1 MKRIKDISP
10 FTLLSIVLILHS
22 CSVKKYVPENE
33 TLYGGADLELN
44 FRTPVEGAADLKSEL
59 ESVIR
64 PEPDSKFLG
73 VYWGLLLNYKA
84 NREKPGFLNTYL
96 NKKFG
101 EEPVYL
107 SDVDLDK
114 TEELLN
120 NRLENRGFFNS
131 SITSSIQ
138 KNKNTAK
145 AAYKVDVKEPYTL
158 ETYQLNSDSL
168 SIYKEIKK
176 NLSTTVLKPGTR
188 FDLARLKLERKR
200 IDDELKS
207 DGYYNFNSD
216 FLIFEADTNRYDKK
230 RFDLYLRLKNDV
242 PQKSTVPYMINSV
255 RVYPNYSLES
265 DEQDKTKDTVSI
277 SGTEFIQ
284 KPEFFKPNLLAPFI
298 LLKKGELYNPEKSK
312 LTSNRLSSIGA
323 YKYVNIKFDDISE
336 DSISAPVRKLDASI
350 YLSPLTKRSL
360 QAELQAYSKSN
371 NFAGPALSL
380 VYNERNLFGGG
391 EIFRATGTIAY
402 EWQVASGSNNTG
414 LSSTQ
419 AGLQGDLIFPRLLF
433 PIHLQDKFKYAVPK
447 TKISAGW
454 DYLNRSQ
461 LYNLIS
467 YTTTFGYQWNENRY
481 VYHELNPISISYVNP
496 SNITAEFEQI
506 LEDNPYLRS
515 SFEQQFIAGLTY
527 TFTYNELGDSK
538 TKNPIYFSTNFD
550 TAGNLLGIF
559 AKDSNNDGKK
569 SLLGLEYSQYAKADI
584 DFRYY
589 FKTGDSQFLIGR
601 VFAGLG
607 LPYGNSTTMPF
618 SQQYFSGGPYSV
630 RAFRIRSLGPG
641 SYKPD
646 TTEATETYYDQA
658 GNVRLEA
665 NLEYRFPLFSYLK
678 GALFAD
684 AGNVWLTEES
694 ESYPGGKFSKDF
706 IDELGIGLGVG
717 VRLDIQNFVI
727 RVDVATPINTPY
739 LPKGERTKFNL
750 DGTILNFAIGY
761 PF

>member
-1 MKRIKDISP
+1 MPD
-10 FTLLSIVLILHS
+10 
-22 CSVKKYVPENE
+22 NE
-33 TLYGGADLELN
+33 ILYGGADLELT
-44 FRTPVEGAADLKSEL
+44 FRTPIEGESDLKSEL
-59 ESVIR
+59 KSVIR
-64 PEPDSKFLG
+64 PEPDSKFMG
-73 VYWGLLLNYKA
+73 IYWGLLAHYKA
-84 NREKPGFLNTYL
+84 QREKPGFLNKYFD
-96 NKKFG
+96 KKIG

-114 TEELLN
+114 TKELLN

-131 SITSSIQ
+131 VITSST
-138 KNKNTAK
+138 KKGKNTAT
-145 AAYKVDVKEPYTL
+145 ADYKVSVNEPYTL
-158 ETYQLNSDSL
+158 ETYQLNSDTL
-168 SIYKEIKK
+168 SIYKEIEK
-176 NLSTTVLKPGTR
+176 NLAKTVLKPGSR
-188 FDLARLKLERKR
+188 FDLALLKLERKR
-200 IDDELKS
+200 IDDDLKS

-242 PQKSTVPYMINSV
+242 PKKSTVPYMINSL

-265 DEQDKTKDTVSI
+265 DEQDKDKDTVSI
-277 SGTEFIQ
+277 AGTEFIQ
-284 KPEFFKPNLLAPFI
+284 KPEFFKPHLLEPFI
-298 LLKKGELYNPEKSK
+298 LLKKGDFYNPQKSR

-323 YKYVNIKFDDISE
+323 YRYVNIKFDDIGK
-336 DSISAPVRKLDASI
+336 DSINDTIRKLDASI

-391 EIFRATGTIAY
+391 VIFRATGTIAY
-402 EWQVASGSNNTG
+402 EWQVASGTNDTG

-433 PIHLQDKFKYAVPK
+433 PIQLQDKFRYAVPK
-447 TKISAGW
+447 TKISASW

-467 YTTTFGYQWNENRY
+467 YSTTFGYQWNENRY

-496 SNITAEFEQI
+496 SNITPEFEQI

-527 TFTYNELGDSK
+527 TFTYNELGDSGK
-538 TKNPIYFSTNFD
+538 KNPIYFSTNLD
-550 TAGNLLGIF
+550 VAGNLFDLF
-559 AKDSNNDGKK
+559 AQDRNNDGKK

-589 FKTGDSQFLIGR
+589 FIPGESQFLIGR
-601 VFAGLG
+601 LFAGLG
-607 LPYGNSTTMPF
+607 LPYGNSSTMPF

-641 SYKPD
+641 TYKPD
-646 TTEATETYYDQA
+646 SDASESYYDQA
-658 GNVRLEA
+658 GNIRLEA
-665 NLEYRFPLFSYLK
+665 NVEYRFPLFSYLK

-684 AGNVWLTEES
+684 AGNVWLTQENES
-694 ESYPGGKFSKDF
+694 LPGGKLTSDF
-706 IDELGIGLGVG
+706 INELGIGVG
-717 VRLDIQNFVI
+717 AGLRLDIQNFVI
-727 RVDVATPINTPY
+727 RVDVATPISAPY
-739 LPKGERTKFNL
+739 LPKGERFDFDLN
-750 DGTILNFAIGY
+750 GTILNFAIGY